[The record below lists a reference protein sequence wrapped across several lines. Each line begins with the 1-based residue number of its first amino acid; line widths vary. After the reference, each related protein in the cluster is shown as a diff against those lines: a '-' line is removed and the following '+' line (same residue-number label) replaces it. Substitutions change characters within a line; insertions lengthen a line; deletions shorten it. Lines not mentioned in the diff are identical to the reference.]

1 MSFPL
6 ENVSFLSVMRR
17 KLSFLREDGGDGEI
31 YYHETEKEI
40 MKQLMLGNE
49 AIARGAWE
57 AGVRLVSSY
66 PGTPSTEI
74 TEFCATYPDMYVEWA
89 SNEKVALE
97 VGVGA
102 SLGGARA
109 LCCMKHVGL
118 NVAADPLYT
127 ASYTGV
133 GGGLVVVVAD
143 DPGMHSSQNE
153 QDSRNHARGALL
165 PMLEP
170 ADSAECREF
179 IKMAYELSEQYDTP
193 VLLRTTTRIAHAR
206 SLTETAERDE
216 AALKEY
222 TRDIQKNVMMPA
234 MARGRHV
241 AVEARMK
248 RMAEDACALPINR
261 MEMRDGKIG
270 VICSGTAY
278 QYVREAAPEASTLK
292 LGMVNPLPERLV
304 REFAASVEK
313 LYVFEELEPII
324 EEQVRAMGV
333 ACEGKNLTGRQGEL
347 SLRKAAALLG
357 NPLPEPTEAAVVPN
371 RPPVMCPG
379 CPHRA
384 SYYVIRKLGLT
395 AMGDIGCYTLG
406 ALPPTS
412 AIDACLCMG
421 ASIGMTQ
428 GFIRMRGEEAARKT
442 VAVIG
447 DSTFMHSG
455 VNSLLSAVYNQSDA
469 TIMILD
475 NTTTGMTGHQPNPAT
490 GFDIHG
496 NPANR
501 ISLEKLCE
509 AAGAA
514 SVRVVDAFDLK
525 GLEAALREET
535 ERKGV
540 SVIISRRA
548 CALLDKKSKKPAL
561 HVDAD
566 VCKKCMAC
574 MKIGCPAV
582 EKTEKGVRINP
593 ALCVGCELCTQMC
606 KFGAI
611 RKVGE

>member
-1 MSFPL
+1 
-6 ENVSFLSVMRR
+6 
-17 KLSFLREDGGDGEI
+17 
-31 YYHETEKEI
+31 

-57 AGVRLVSSY
+57 AGVKLVSSY

-74 TEFCATYPDMYVEWA
+74 TEFCANYQDMYVEWA

-179 IKMAYELSEQYDTP
+179 IKIAYDLSEKYDTP
-193 VLLRTTTRIAHAR
+193 VLIRTTTRIAHAR
-206 SLTETAERDE
+206 SLVETDERCE
-216 AALKEY
+216 RELKEY
-222 TRDIQKNVMMPA
+222 KKDVMKNVMMPA
-234 MARGRHV
+234 MAKGRHV
-241 AVEARMK
+241 IVEK
-248 RMAEDACALPINR
+248 RMMDLAEEANGLCVNR
-261 MEMRDGKIG
+261 KEMRETKIG

-278 QYVREAAPEASTLK
+278 QYVREAAPEASVLK
-292 LGMVNPLPERLV
+292 IGLVNPLPEKLI

-313 LYVFEELEPII
+313 LYVMEELEPIM
-324 EEQVRAMGV
+324 EEQIKAMGI

-347 SLRKAAALLG
+347 SLRKVAAILD
-357 NPLPEPTEAAVVPN
+357 NPLPAPLTSAEIPN

-421 ASIGMTQ
+421 ASIGLTQ
-428 GFIRMRGEEAARKT
+428 GFTRMRGEEAAKKT
-442 VAVIG
+442 IAVIG

-455 VNSLLSAVYNQSDA
+455 INSLLSAVYNQSDA

-475 NTTTGMTGHQPNPAT
+475 NTTTGMTGHQPNPST

-496 NPANR
+496 NPANK
-501 ISLEKLCE
+501 ICLEKLCE
-509 AAGAA
+509 AAGAN
-514 SVRVVDAFDLK
+514 VRVVDAYDLK
-525 GLEAALREET
+525 GLETALKEET

-540 SVIISRRA
+540 SVIISRKP

-561 HVDAD
+561 HIEQDA
-566 VCKKCMAC
+566 CKKCMAC
-574 MKIGCPAV
+574 TKIGCPAI
-582 EKTEKGVRINP
+582 EKTENGVRINP

-611 RKVGE
+611 RKAGE

>member
-1 MSFPL
+1 
-6 ENVSFLSVMRR
+6 
-17 KLSFLREDGGDGEI
+17 
-31 YYHETEKEI
+31 

-57 AGVRLVSSY
+57 AGVKLVSSY

-74 TEFCATYPDMYVEWA
+74 TEFCANYPEMYVEWA

-179 IKMAYELSEQYDTP
+179 IKIAYDLSEKYDTP
-193 VLLRTTTRIAHAR
+193 VLVRTTTRIAHAR
-206 SLTETAERDE
+206 SLVETGERAELE
-216 AALKEY
+216 LKDY
-222 TRDIQKNVMMPA
+222 QRDIQKNVMMPA

-241 AVEARMK
+241 VVENRMN
-248 RMAEDACALPINR
+248 ALAQDACELPVNR
-261 MEMRDGKIG
+261 VEMKDSAIG

-278 QYVREAAPEASTLK
+278 QYVCEAAPNASVLK
-292 LGMVNPLPERLV
+292 LGLVNPLPEQLIRD
-304 REFAASVEK
+304 FAQKVEK
-313 LYVFEELEPII
+313 LYIIEELEPVI
-324 EEQVRAMGV
+324 EQQVLAMGI
-333 ACEGKNLTGRQGEL
+333 ACEGKNLTGHQGEL
-347 SLRKAAALLG
+347 SLRKVAAILG
-357 NPLPEPTEAAVVPN
+357 SPIAEEIAAPAVPG

-379 CPHRA
+379 CPHRG

-421 ASIGMTQ
+421 ASIGLTQ
-428 GFIRMRGEEAARKT
+428 GFTRMRGEEAAQKT

-455 VNSLLSAVYNQSDA
+455 INSLLSAVYNQSDA

-501 ISLEKLCE
+501 ISLEELCK

-525 GLEAALREET
+525 GLEEILKEET
-535 ERKGV
+535 ARKGV

-561 HVDAD
+561 HIDTDA
-566 VCKKCMAC
+566 CKKCMAC
-574 MKIGCPAV
+574 MKIGCPAIEKV
-582 EKTEKGVRINP
+582 EGGVRINP
-593 ALCVGCELCTQMC
+593 ALCVGCELCTQLC

-611 RKVGE
+611 RKAGE

>member
-1 MSFPL
+1 MS
-6 ENVSFLSVMRR
+6 
-17 KLSFLREDGGDGEI
+17 
-31 YYHETEKEI
+31 
-40 MKQLMLGNE
+40 KQLMLGNE

-57 AGVRLVSSY
+57 AGVKLVSSY

-74 TEFCATYPDMYVEWA
+74 TEFCAKYPEIYAEWA
-89 SNEKVALE
+89 ANEKVALE
-97 VGVGA
+97 VAVGA
-102 SLGGARA
+102 SVGGARA

-170 ADSAECREF
+170 ADSEECRKF
-179 IKMAYELSEQYDTP
+179 VKLAYEISEKYDTP
-193 VLLRTTTRIAHAR
+193 VLVRTTTRIAHAR
-206 SLTETAERDE
+206 SLTETAERTE
-216 AALKEY
+216 LSLKPYE
-222 TRDIQKNVMMPA
+222 RDVQKYVMMPG
-234 MARGRHV
+234 MARKRHLV
-241 AVEARMK
+241 VEARMN
-248 RMAEDACALPINR
+248 ALIKDGCGMEVNR
-261 MEMRDGKIG
+261 VEMRDNSVG

-278 QYVREAAPEASTLK
+278 QYVREAAPEASVLK
-292 LGMVNPLPERLV
+292 LGLVNPLPEELIRQ
-304 REFAASVEK
+304 FAGQVEK
-313 LYVFEELEPII
+313 LYVIEELEPVI
-324 EEQVRAMGV
+324 EEQVRAMGI
-333 ACEGKNLTGRQGEL
+333 ACEGKSLTGRQGEL
-347 SLRKAAALLG
+347 SLRKVAAILG
-357 NPLPEPTEAAVVPN
+357 HPLPEALTAPEMPA

-379 CPHRA
+379 CPHRGA
-384 SYYVIRKLGLT
+384 YYVIRKLGLT

-412 AIDACLCMG
+412 AIDATLCMG

-428 GFIRMRGEEAARKT
+428 GFIRMRGEEAAKKT

-455 VNSLLSAVYNQSDA
+455 ITSLLSAVYNQSDA

-501 ISLEKLCE
+501 ISLEELCR
-509 AAGAA
+509 ASGAA
-514 SVRVVDAFDLK
+514 SVRVADAFDLK
-525 GLEAALREET
+525 GLEEVLKEET
-535 ERKGV
+535 ARQGV
-540 SVIISRRA
+540 SVIIVRRA
-548 CALLDKKSKKPAL
+548 CALLDKKSRKRTLSVNPA
-561 HVDAD
+561 A
-566 VCKKCMAC
+566 CKKCMAC
-574 MKIGCPAV
+574 MKIGCPAI
-582 EKTEKGVRINP
+582 EKTEAGVRINP

-611 RKVGE
+611 GKAEEQA

>member
-1 MSFPL
+1 
-6 ENVSFLSVMRR
+6 
-17 KLSFLREDGGDGEI
+17 
-31 YYHETEKEI
+31 

-57 AGVRLVSSY
+57 AGVKLVSSY

-74 TEFCATYPDMYVEWA
+74 TEFCAKYEDMYVEWA

-102 SLGGARA
+102 ALGGARA

-133 GGGLVVVVAD
+133 NGGLVVVVAD

-179 IKMAYELSEQYDTP
+179 VKIAYELSEQYDTP
-193 VLLRTTTRIAHAR
+193 VLIRTTTRIAHAR
-206 SLTETAERDE
+206 SLTDTAERTE

-222 TRDIQKNVMMPA
+222 KKDVLKNVMMPA

-241 AVEARMK
+241 VVENRMNAL
-248 RMAEDACALPINR
+248 AEAANTLSVNR
-261 MEMRDGKIG
+261 MEMRDTKVG

-292 LGMVNPLPERLV
+292 LGMVNPIPAKLI
-304 REFAASVEK
+304 REFAASVDK
-313 LYVFEELEPII
+313 LYIMEELEPIF
-324 EEQVRAMGV
+324 EEQIRAMGIE
-333 ACEGKNLTGRQGEL
+333 CEGKNLTGHQGEL
-347 SLRKAAALLG
+347 SLRKVAAILSD
-357 NPLPEPTEAAVVPN
+357 PLPQPLTAAQIPN

-384 SYYVIRKLGLT
+384 SYYVIRKLKLT

-412 AIDACLCMG
+412 AIDSCLCMG
-421 ASIGMTQ
+421 ASIGMAQ
-428 GFIRMRGEEAARKT
+428 GFTRMRGEEAAKKT

-455 VNSLLSAVYNQSDA
+455 INSLLSAVYNQSDA
-469 TIMILD
+469 TIVILD

-501 ISLEKLCE
+501 ICLEKLCE
-509 AAGAA
+509 ASGAA
-514 SVRVVDAFDLK
+514 SVRVVDAYDLK
-525 GLEAALREET
+525 GLEAALKEET
-535 ERKGV
+535 SRKGV
-540 SVIISRRA
+540 SVIISRSP

-561 HVDAD
+561 HIDQDA
-566 VCKKCMAC
+566 CKKCMAC
-574 MKIGCPAV
+574 MRIGCPAI
-582 EKTEKGVRINP
+582 EKTENGVKINP
-593 ALCVGCELCTQMC
+593 ALCVGCGLCTQMC
-606 KFGAI
+606 AFGAI

>member
-1 MSFPL
+1 
-6 ENVSFLSVMRR
+6 
-17 KLSFLREDGGDGEI
+17 
-31 YYHETEKEI
+31 

-74 TEFCATYPDMYVEWA
+74 TEFCSKYPDMYVEWA

-133 GGGLVVVVAD
+133 GSGLVVVVAD

-179 IKMAYELSEQYDTP
+179 IKIAYELSEKYDTP
-193 VLLRTTTRIAHAR
+193 VLIRTTTRIAHAR
-206 SLTETAERDE
+206 SLTETAERAE
-216 AALKEY
+216 VELKEY
-222 TRDIQKNVMMPA
+222 QKNIQKNVMMPA
-234 MARGRHV
+234 MAKGRHV
-241 AVEARMK
+241 IVEK
-248 RMAEDACALPINR
+248 RMNDLAEEANSLSVNR
-261 MEMRDGKIG
+261 MEMRDAKIG

-292 LGMVNPLPERLV
+292 LGLVNPLPEKLI

-313 LYVFEELEPII
+313 LYVMEELEPIV
-324 EEQVRAMGV
+324 EEQVRAMGIE
-333 ACEGKNLTGRQGEL
+333 CEGKNLTGRQGEL
-347 SLRKAAALLG
+347 SLRKVAAILAD
-357 NPLPEPTEAAVVPN
+357 PLPEPLVSAEIPN

-421 ASIGMTQ
+421 ASIGLTQ
-428 GFIRMRGEEAARKT
+428 GFTRMRGEEAAKKT
-442 VAVIG
+442 IAVIG

-455 VNSLLSAVYNQSDA
+455 INSLLSAVYNQSDA

-496 NPANR
+496 NPAGH

-509 AAGAA
+509 AAGAN
-514 SVRVVDAFDLK
+514 VRVVDAYDLK
-525 GLEAALREET
+525 GLEAALKEET
-535 ERKGV
+535 ARKGV
-540 SVIISRRA
+540 SVIISRKP

-561 HVDAD
+561 HIEQDA
-566 VCKKCMAC
+566 CKKCMAC
-574 MKIGCPAV
+574 TKIGCPAI
-582 EKTEKGVRINP
+582 EKTENGVRINP

-611 RKVGE
+611 RKAGE

>member
-1 MSFPL
+1 MA
-6 ENVSFLSVMRR
+6 
-17 KLSFLREDGGDGEI
+17 
-31 YYHETEKEI
+31 
-40 MKQLMLGNE
+40 KQLMLGNE

-74 TEFCATYPDMYVEWA
+74 TEFCAKYQDMYVEWA

-102 SLGGARA
+102 ALGGARA

-127 ASYTGV
+127 ASYMGV
-133 GGGLVVVVAD
+133 NGGLVVVVAD

-179 IKMAYELSEQYDTP
+179 IKIAYDLSEKYDTP
-193 VLLRTTTRIAHAR
+193 VLIRTTTRIAHAR
-206 SLTETAERDE
+206 SLTETAERTDVE
-216 AALKEY
+216 IKNYEKNIL
-222 TRDIQKNVMMPA
+222 KNVMMPA

-241 AVEARMK
+241 VVENRMNAL
-248 RMAEDACALPINR
+248 AEEANTLCVNR
-261 MEMRDGKIG
+261 MEMRDAKIG
-270 VICSGTAY
+270 VICSGTTY

-292 LGMVNPLPERLV
+292 LGLVNPLPEKLI
-304 REFAASVEK
+304 REFAASVEV
-313 LYVFEELEPII
+313 LYVMEELEPVF
-324 EEQVRAMGV
+324 EEQIRAMGIE
-333 ACEGKNLTGRQGEL
+333 CIGKSLTGHQGEL
-347 SLRKAAALLG
+347 SLRKVADILG
-357 NPLPEPTEAAVVPN
+357 NPLPAPMVSAAIPN

-428 GFIRMRGEEAARKT
+428 GFIRMRGEAAANKT

-455 VNSLLSAVYNQSDA
+455 INSLLSAVYNQSDA
-469 TIMILD
+469 TVVILD

-514 SVRVVDAFDLK
+514 SVRVVDAYDLK
-525 GLEAALREET
+525 GLEKALKEET

-540 SVIISRRA
+540 SVIISRSP
-548 CALLDKKSKKPAL
+548 CALLDKKNKKPAL
-561 HVDAD
+561 HIDTD
-566 VCKKCMAC
+566 KCRKCMAC
-574 MKIGCPAV
+574 MRIGCPAI
-582 EKTEKGVRINP
+582 EKTENGVQINP
-593 ALCVGCELCTQMC
+593 ALCVGCGLCTQMC

-611 RKVGE
+611 GKDGE

>member
-1 MSFPL
+1 
-6 ENVSFLSVMRR
+6 
-17 KLSFLREDGGDGEI
+17 
-31 YYHETEKEI
+31 

-57 AGVRLVSSY
+57 AGVKLVSSY

-74 TEFCATYPDMYVEWA
+74 TEFCANYPDMYVEWA

-102 SLGGARA
+102 AMSGARA

-133 GGGLVVVVAD
+133 NGGLVVVVAD
-143 DPGMHSSQNE
+143 DPRMHSSQNE

-179 IKMAYELSEQYDTP
+179 IKIAYELSEKYDTP
-193 VLLRTTTRIAHAR
+193 VLIRTTTRIAHAR
-206 SLTETAERDE
+206 SLTETAERTE
-216 AALKEY
+216 LELKEY
-222 TRDIQKNVMMPA
+222 KKDILKNVMMPA
-234 MARGRHV
+234 MAKGRHV
-241 AVEARMK
+241 IVEK
-248 RMAEDACALPINR
+248 RMNDLADAANTLSVNR
-261 MEMRDGKIG
+261 MEMREKKIG

-292 LGMVNPLPERLV
+292 IGLVNPLPEKLI

-313 LYVFEELEPII
+313 LYVLEELEPIF
-324 EEQVRAMGV
+324 EEQIKAMGIE
-333 ACEGKNLTGRQGEL
+333 CEGKNLTGRQGEL
-347 SLRKAAALLG
+347 SLRKVAAILN
-357 NPLPEPTEAAVVPN
+357 NPLPEPLKAAEIPN

-421 ASIGMTQ
+421 ASIGLTQ
-428 GFIRMRGEEAARKT
+428 GFTRMRGEAAKKT
-442 VAVIG
+442 IAVIG

-455 VNSLLSAVYNQSDA
+455 INSLLSAVYNQSDA

-501 ISLEKLCE
+501 ICLEELCA
-509 AAGAA
+509 AAGAN
-514 SVRVVDAFDLK
+514 VRVVDAYDLK
-525 GLEAALREET
+525 GLEAALKEET

-540 SVIISRRA
+540 SVIISRKP

-561 HVDAD
+561 HIEQDA
-566 VCKKCMAC
+566 CKKCMAC
-574 MKIGCPAV
+574 TKIGCPAI
-582 EKTEKGVRINP
+582 EKTENGVRINP

-611 RKVGE
+611 RKAGE

>member
-1 MSFPL
+1 
-6 ENVSFLSVMRR
+6 
-17 KLSFLREDGGDGEI
+17 
-31 YYHETEKEI
+31 

-74 TEFCATYPDMYVEWA
+74 TEFCAKYPDMYVEWA

-102 SLGGARA
+102 SLSGARA

-179 IKMAYELSEQYDTP
+179 IKIAYDLSEKYDTP
-193 VLLRTTTRIAHAR
+193 VLIRTTTRIAHAR
-206 SLTETAERDE
+206 SLTETGERAEKE
-216 AALKEY
+216 LKEY
-222 TRDIQKNVMMPA
+222 KKDIMKNVMMPA
-234 MARGRHV
+234 MAKGRHIV
-241 AVEARMK
+241 VEK
-248 RMAEDACALPINR
+248 RMNDLAEEANTLSVNR
-261 MEMRDGKIG
+261 MEIREKKIG
-270 VICSGTAY
+270 VICSGTTY
-278 QYVREAAPEASTLK
+278 QYVREADPTASTLK
-292 LGMVNPLPERLV
+292 LGLVNPLPEKLI
-304 REFAASVEK
+304 REFAETVET
-313 LYVFEELEPII
+313 LYVMEELEPIF
-324 EEQVRAMGV
+324 EEQVRAMGIE
-333 ACEGKNLTGRQGEL
+333 CQGKGLTGRQGEL
-347 SLRKAAALLG
+347 SLRKVAAILG
-357 NPLPEPTEAAVVPN
+357 NPLPEPLVSAEIPN

-421 ASIGMTQ
+421 ASIGLTQ
-428 GFIRMRGEEAARKT
+428 GFTRMRGEAAQKT
-442 VAVIG
+442 IAVIG

-514 SVRVVDAFDLK
+514 SVRVVDAYDLK
-525 GLEAALREET
+525 GLEEALKEET
-535 ERKGV
+535 ARKGV
-540 SVIISRRA
+540 SVIISRKP

-561 HVDAD
+561 HIAQDA
-566 VCKKCMAC
+566 CKKCMAC
-574 MKIGCPAV
+574 TRIGCPAIEKV
-582 EKTEKGVRINP
+582 EGGVRINP

-611 RKVGE
+611 RKAGE

>member
-1 MSFPL
+1 
-6 ENVSFLSVMRR
+6 
-17 KLSFLREDGGDGEI
+17 
-31 YYHETEKEI
+31 

-57 AGVRLVSSY
+57 AGVKLVSSY

-74 TEFCATYPDMYVEWA
+74 TEFCANYPDMYVEWA

-102 SLGGARA
+102 SMSGARA

-133 GGGLVVVVAD
+133 NGGLVVVVAD

-179 IKMAYELSEQYDTP
+179 IKIAYELSEKYDTP
-193 VLLRTTTRIAHAR
+193 VLIRTTTRIAHAR
-206 SLTETAERDE
+206 SLTETAGRTELE
-216 AALKEY
+216 LKEY
-222 TRDIQKNVMMPA
+222 TKNIQKNVMMPA
-234 MARGRHV
+234 MAKGRHV
-241 AVEARMK
+241 IVEK
-248 RMAEDACALPINR
+248 RMNDLAEEANTLSVNR
-261 MEMRDGKIG
+261 MELRGNKIG
-270 VICSGTAY
+270 VICSGTTY

-292 LGMVNPLPERLV
+292 IGLVNPLPEKLI

-313 LYVFEELEPII
+313 LYVLEELEPIF
-324 EEQVRAMGV
+324 EEQVRAMGI

-347 SLRKAAALLG
+347 SLRKVAAILG
-357 NPLPEPTEAAVVPN
+357 NPLPAPLTAAEIPN

-421 ASIGMTQ
+421 ASIGLTQ
-428 GFIRMRGEEAARKT
+428 GFTRMRGEAAKKT
-442 VAVIG
+442 IAVIG

-455 VNSLLSAVYNQSDA
+455 INSLLSAVYNQSDA

-501 ISLEKLCE
+501 ICLEELCA
-509 AAGAA
+509 AAGAN
-514 SVRVVDAFDLK
+514 VRVVDAYDLK
-525 GLEAALREET
+525 GLEAALKEET
-535 ERKGV
+535 GRKGV
-540 SVIISRRA
+540 SVIISRKP

-561 HVDAD
+561 HIEQD
-566 VCKKCMAC
+566 VCRKCMAC
-574 MKIGCPAV
+574 TKIGCPAI
-582 EKTEKGVRINP
+582 EKTENGVRINP

-606 KFGAI
+606 AFGAI
-611 RKVGE
+611 RKAGE

>member
-1 MSFPL
+1 
-6 ENVSFLSVMRR
+6 
-17 KLSFLREDGGDGEI
+17 
-31 YYHETEKEI
+31 

-74 TEFCATYPDMYVEWA
+74 TEFCANYPDMYVEWA

-133 GGGLVVVVAD
+133 GGGLVIVVAD

-153 QDSRNHARGALL
+153 QDSRNHAKGALL

-179 IKMAYELSEQYDTP
+179 IKIAYDLSEKYDTP
-193 VLLRTTTRIAHAR
+193 VLIRTTTRIAHAR
-206 SLTETAERDE
+206 SLTETAERTE
-216 AALKEY
+216 KELKEY
-222 TRDIQKNVMMPA
+222 KKDILKNVMMPA

-241 AVEARMK
+241 VVEK
-248 RMAEDACALPINR
+248 RMNDLAEEANTLSVNR
-261 MEMRDGKIG
+261 MEMRDAKIG
-270 VICSGTAY
+270 VICSGTTY

-292 LGMVNPLPERLV
+292 IGLVNPLPEKLI

-324 EEQVRAMGV
+324 EEQVKAMGI

-347 SLRKAAALLG
+347 SLRKVAALLG
-357 NPLPEPTEAAVVPN
+357 NPLPAPIEAAQVPN

-421 ASIGMTQ
+421 ASIGLTQ
-428 GFIRMRGEEAARKT
+428 GFTRMRGEAAQKT
-442 VAVIG
+442 IAVIG

-501 ISLEKLCE
+501 ISLERLCE

-514 SVRVVDAFDLK
+514 SVRVIDSYDLK
-525 GLEAALREET
+525 GLEEALKEET
-535 ERKGV
+535 ARKGV
-540 SVIISRRA
+540 SVIISRKP

-561 HVDAD
+561 HIDQDA
-566 VCKKCMAC
+566 CKKCMAC
-574 MKIGCPAV
+574 TKIGCPAI
-582 EKTEKGVRINP
+582 EKTESGVRINA
-593 ALCVGCELCTQMC
+593 ALCVGCGLCTQMC

-611 RKVGE
+611 RKAGE

>member
-1 MSFPL
+1 
-6 ENVSFLSVMRR
+6 
-17 KLSFLREDGGDGEI
+17 
-31 YYHETEKEI
+31 

-57 AGVRLVSSY
+57 AGVKLVSSY

-74 TEFCATYPDMYVEWA
+74 TEFCANYPDMYVEWA

-102 SLGGARA
+102 SLSGARA

-133 GGGLVVVVAD
+133 GGGLVVIVAD

-179 IKMAYELSEQYDTP
+179 IKIAYELSEKYDTP
-193 VLLRTTTRIAHAR
+193 VLVRTTTRIAHAR
-206 SLTETAERDE
+206 SLTETAERTE
-216 AALKEY
+216 LELKEY
-222 TRDIQKNVMMPA
+222 KKDIMKNVMMPG

-241 AVEARMK
+241 VVEARMNQLT
-248 RMAEDACALPINR
+248 EDACSLPVNR
-261 MEMRDGKIG
+261 KEMRDTKIG
-270 VICSGTAY
+270 VICSGTTY

-292 LGMVNPLPERLV
+292 IGLVNPLPEKLI

-313 LYVFEELEPII
+313 LYVLEELEPVI
-324 EEQVRAMGV
+324 EEQVKAMGIE
-333 ACEGKNLTGRQGEL
+333 CEGKNLTGRQGEL
-347 SLRKAAALLG
+347 SLRKVAAILN
-357 NPLPEPTEAAVVPN
+357 NPLPEPKTAEAIPN

-379 CPHRA
+379 CPHRG

-421 ASIGMTQ
+421 ASIGLTQ
-428 GFIRMRGEEAARKT
+428 GFTRMRGEEAAKKT

-455 VNSLLSAVYNQSDA
+455 INSLLSAVYNQSDA

-525 GLEAALREET
+525 GLEKILKEET
-535 ERKGV
+535 ARKGV

-561 HVDAD
+561 RIDTDA
-566 VCKKCMAC
+566 CKKCMAC
-574 MKIGCPAV
+574 TKIGCPAI
-582 EKTEKGVRINP
+582 EKVAGGVRINP

-606 KFGAI
+606 AFGAI
-611 RKVGE
+611 RKAGE

>member
-1 MSFPL
+1 
-6 ENVSFLSVMRR
+6 
-17 KLSFLREDGGDGEI
+17 
-31 YYHETEKEI
+31 

-57 AGVRLVSSY
+57 AGVKLVSSY

-74 TEFCATYPDMYVEWA
+74 TEFCANYQDMYVEWA

-133 GGGLVVVVAD
+133 GGGLVIVVAD

-179 IKMAYELSEQYDTP
+179 IKIAYDLSEKYDTP
-193 VLLRTTTRIAHAR
+193 VLIRTTTRIAHAR
-206 SLTETAERDE
+206 SLVETADRAERE
-216 AALKEY
+216 LKEY
-222 TRDIQKNVMMPA
+222 KKDVMKNVMMPG
-234 MARGRHV
+234 MAKLRHV
-241 AVEARMK
+241 VVEK
-248 RMAEDACALPINR
+248 RMNDLAEEASEFCVNR
-261 MEMRDGKIG
+261 REMRDTKIG

-278 QYVREAAPEASTLK
+278 QYVREAAPEASVLK
-292 LGMVNPLPERLV
+292 IGLVNPLPEKLI

-313 LYVFEELEPII
+313 LYVMEELEPIM
-324 EEQVRAMGV
+324 EEQIKAMGI
-333 ACEGKNLTGRQGEL
+333 ACEGKALTGRQGEL
-347 SLRKAAALLG
+347 SLRKVAAILD
-357 NPLPEPTEAAVVPN
+357 NPLPAPLSSAEIPN

-421 ASIGMTQ
+421 ASIGLTQ
-428 GFIRMRGEEAARKT
+428 GFTRMRGEEAAKKT
-442 VAVIG
+442 IAVIG

-455 VNSLLSAVYNQSDA
+455 INSLLSAVYNQSDA

-496 NPANR
+496 NPANK
-501 ISLEKLCE
+501 ICLEKLGE
-509 AAGAA
+509 AAGAN
-514 SVRVVDAFDLK
+514 VRVVDAYDLK
-525 GLEAALREET
+525 GLEAALKEET

-540 SVIISRRA
+540 SVIISRKP

-561 HVDAD
+561 HIAEDA
-566 VCKKCMAC
+566 CKKCMAC
-574 MKIGCPAV
+574 TKIGCPAI
-582 EKTEKGVRINP
+582 EKTENGVRINP

-611 RKVGE
+611 RKAGE